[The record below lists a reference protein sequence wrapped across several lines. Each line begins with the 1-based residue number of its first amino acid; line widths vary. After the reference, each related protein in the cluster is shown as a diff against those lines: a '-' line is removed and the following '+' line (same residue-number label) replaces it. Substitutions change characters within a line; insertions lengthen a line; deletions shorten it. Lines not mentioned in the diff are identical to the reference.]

1 MVKQY
6 NPQIHHRRSIRLKS
20 YDYNQAGAYFV
31 TICVQNREC
40 LLGTIMNQRLQLNEY
55 GEITYHV
62 WNHLPDHFDNLEID
76 AAVIMPNHFH
86 GIIICTG
93 LVSKPPNPPN
103 FSNSPNPPNSPNACT
118 GLVSKPPNPFFVQ
131 KTQLGKIIAYFK
143 YQTTK
148 LINQKRDSIG
158 ARFWQRNYYEHIIRN
173 EKTLNILRQYI
184 IDNPLRW
191 GNDQLHPNNPSK
203 W

>member
-1 MVKQY
+1 MVKTY

-31 TICVQNREC
+31 TICVHNREC
-40 LLGTIMNQRLQLNEY
+40 LLGTITNQRLQLNEY
-55 GEITYHV
+55 GEITDQV
-62 WNHLPDHFDNLEID
+62 WNYLPHHFDNLEID

-86 GIIICTG
+86 GIICTG

-103 FSNSPNPPNSPNACT
+103 SPNSCT

-148 LINQKRDSIG
+148 LINQKRCSMG
-158 ARFWQRNYYEHIIRN
+158 TRFWQRNYYEHIIRN

-184 IDNPLRW
+184 IDNPWRW
-191 GNDQLHPNNPSK
+191 ENDQLHPNNPSK

>member
-1 MVKQY
+1 MVQHY

-40 LLGTIMNQRLQLNEY
+40 LLGTITNQRLQLNEY
-55 GEITYHV
+55 GKITDQV
-62 WNHLPDHFDNLEID
+62 WNYLPHHFGNLEID

-86 GIIICTG
+86 GIICTG
-93 LVSKPPNPPN
+93 LTSKPPN
-103 FSNSPNPPNSPNACT
+103 FPNPPNPCR
-118 GLVSKPPNPFFVQ
+118 GLVSKPPNPFFEQ

-148 LINQKRDSIG
+148 LINQKRDSSG
-158 ARFWQRNYYEHIIRN
+158 SRFWQRNYYEHIIRN

-191 GNDQLHPNNPSK
+191 ENDQLHPNNPSK

>member
-1 MVKQY
+1 MVKTY

-40 LLGTIMNQRLQLNEY
+40 LLGTITNQRVELNEY
-55 GEITYHV
+55 GKITDQV
-62 WNHLPDHFDNLEID
+62 WNYLPHHFDNLEID

-86 GIIICTG
+86 CIICTG
-93 LVSKPPNPPN
+93 LVSKPPNLPNFPNPPN
-103 FSNSPNPPNSPNACT
+103 FPNSPNPCT
-118 GLVSKPPNPFFVQ
+118 GLVSKPPNPFFMQ

-148 LINQKRDSIG
+148 LINQKRGSMG
-158 ARFWQRNYYEHIIRN
+158 TRFWQRNYYEHIIRN

>member
-1 MVKQY
+1 MVQKY
-6 NPQIHHRRSIRLKS
+6 NPQIHHRRSIRLKF
-20 YDYNQAGAYFV
+20 YDYNQAGVYFI

-40 LLGTIMNQRLQLNEY
+40 LLGNITNQILELNVY
-55 GEITYHV
+55 GEIVHQL
-62 WNHLPDHFDNLEID
+62 WNHLPHHFDNIEID

-86 GIIICTG
+86 GIIVTPNSSCRG
-93 LVSKPPNPPN
+93 LVSKP
-103 FSNSPNPPNSPNACT
+103 SNSKNPNA
-118 GLVSKPPNPFFVQ
+118 FFEY

-158 ARFWQRNYYEHIIRN
+158 VKFWQRNYYEHIIRDE
-173 EKTLNILRQYI
+173 EKLNILRQYI
-184 IDNPLRW
+184 IENPLRW
-191 GNDQLHPNNPSK
+191 ENDQLHPNNPSK

>member
-1 MVKQY
+1 MIKHY
-6 NPQIHHRRSIRLKS
+6 NPQIHHRRSMRLKS

-40 LLGTIMNQRLQLNEY
+40 LLGTITNQRVQLNEY
-55 GEITYHV
+55 GEITDQV
-62 WNHLPDHFDNLEID
+62 WNYLPHHFENLEID

-86 GIIICTG
+86 GIIFTGLVSCKG

-103 FSNSPNPPNSPNACT
+103 FPNPPNPCT
-118 GLVSKPPNPFFVQ
+118 GLVSKPPNPFFMQ

-158 ARFWQRNYYEHIIRN
+158 SRFWQRNYYEHVIRN
-173 EKTLNILRQYI
+173 KKTLNILRKYI
-184 IDNPLRW
+184 IENPWRW
-191 GNDQLHPNNPSK
+191 DNDQLHPNNPSK